1 MIWIADRVVCALG
14 VLMVL
19 VYAVVMYHLATLDP
33 HSMWCDP
40 AVTGCV
46 FGRR

>member
-14 VLMVL
+14 VLMMVL
-19 VYAVVMYHLATLDP
+19 VYAVVMYHL
-33 HSMWCDP
+33 
-40 AVTGCV
+40 